1 MGNHL
6 EYAERVQETEKSLTG
21 MNWLKLTYITKKSAS
36 LDGYMNYISSKFFPE
51 KEQIS
56 LYDIEE
62 RSAIIETTIQSYKSI
77 QQEIKSDHVL
87 DSDLKLFLIKKI
99 QESTN
104 KAEIAKISLLF
115 EAEKYGYDINF
126 AGTSFS
132 IKKNQT
138 AIEQIGLWSDY
149 EKEKNKYLEHI
160 EDLQTATY
168 GPKISD
174 NPDEKNIIL
183 SLCNDKYQKNK
194 KRLTQ
199 QEDILFSSFLDT
211 FKDSI
216 TNTIPQ
222 DRKKLSSRGKLS
234 MSTIMEGTE
243 HVKTHF
249 YPEITQRPQQQE
261 KWKTWYAA
269 PFSSKVR
276 EYPDKEED
284 IFNKIL
290 TTIGHED
297 AWHMIRWN
305 NQEGNW
311 LIIAW
316 PWYEDIEEGI
326 TKLNEWLLRYS
337 LDDYPLIPNDTF
349 IAVFIGENYNFEA
362 TYHLLKAWKKLNIS
376 EEITKEK
383 ETSLSKIAFNLA
395 QRVKCYYPRD
405 EKGSNRK
412 DVIYFRGEKK
422 LVEYLKSLPN
432 DEERAAFYRKAMSA
446 KVSFE
451 DIFTLDTLF
460 QKLWVHPEDINQN
473 KLVDKVFHIKLKEWA
488 GAFSKKANDEWVANI
503 EKNLWKWDFRFN
515 GMKEYVQE
523 EKKALVELFDMVHY
537 KKYRG
542 KYVQEAKWT
551 QLKARDVL
559 KKWNIVSL
567 PTANGIQKAKVI
579 SSDLNELK
587 VILQH
592 DGKFTG
598 WDIMTISKKD
608 IKNLWE
614 VRILNKQKK

>member
-1 MGNHL
+1 MLG
-6 EYAERVQETEKSLTG
+6 
-21 MNWLKLTYITKKSAS
+21 LKLSYIKQKSEW
-36 LDGYMNYISSKFFPE
+36 LDGYMNYISSKFFPD
-51 KEQIS
+51 KKDIS
-56 LYDIEE
+56 QYDIAEKV
-62 RSAIIETTIQSYKSI
+62 SLIESVLQDFDSVKKEIQTDQNI
-77 QQEIKSDHVL
+77 
-87 DSDLKLFLIKKI
+87 DSDLKSFLLKRID
-99 QESTN
+99 ESST
-104 KAEIAKISLLF
+104 KAEIAKRSTLF
-115 EAEKYGYDINF
+115 EAEKSGYDIRF
-126 AGTSFS
+126 ERSTFE
-132 IKKNQT
+132 IKKNPT
-138 AIEQIGLWSDY
+138 KIENIWLWSRY
-149 EKEKNKYLEHI
+149 NEQKQSYIKEISH
-160 EDLQTATY
+160 LQTEAY
-168 GPKISD
+168 GPEISD
-174 NPDEKNIIL
+174 CEDEKQIIL
-183 SLCNDKYQKNK
+183 SLCNAKYQKNK
-194 KRLTQ
+194 DKLTPK
-199 QEDILFSSFLDT
+199 ENDLFSSFLTT
-211 FKDSI
+211 FKDNI
-216 TNTIPQ
+216 TDKFPQ
-222 DRKKLSSRGKLS
+222 DIKKLPSRGKLN
-234 MSTIMEGTE
+234 MTTIMEGTE
-243 HVKTHF
+243 HIKQHF
-249 YPEITQRPQQQE
+249 YPEIHRWQTIE
-261 KWKTWYAA
+261 KGKTW
-269 PFSSKVR
+269 FSASFDKKTR
-276 EYPDKEED
+276 EYPDQDET

-297 AWHMIRWN
+297 GGHMIRWA
-305 NQEGNW
+305 NQEKNW
-311 LIIAW
+311 LVIAW
-316 PWYEDIEEGI
+316 PWYEDIEEWI
-326 TKLNEWLLRYS
+326 TKLNEWLLKYS
-337 LDDYPLIPNDTF
+337 LDDYPFIPSDTF
-349 IAVFIGENYNFEA
+349 IAVFIWENYNFED
-362 TYHLLKAWKKLNIS
+362 TYHLLKAWKKLNTS

-383 ETSLSKIAFNLA
+383 EASLSKTAFNLA

-608 IKNLWE
+608 VKNLWE